1 MLPLDARTLLRRHN
15 VRPKKRLGQN
25 FLVDDIALGKVAAA
39 AELQP
44 DDTVLE
50 IGPGLGSLTRYLA
63 EAAQRV
69 IAVEVDGA
77 LLPALEE
84 TLRPYDNVE
93 VIQADILRLNLASVA
108 GLSPGYC
115 VVANIPYYI
124 TSAIVR
130 HLVEAPVAPSRIVL
144 TVQREVAER
153 MVAQPDDM
161 NLLAVSVQFYTVPRI
176 VARLPA
182 GAFFPRPG
190 VDSAIVRLDVR
201 PQPAVPAADITAFF
215 RVVKAGFSQRRK
227 QLRNALAGG
236 LRLSSTQV
244 DAFLAQAG
252 IGPQRRAETLSLSE
266 WSALAAAAIGSLGP
280 PPA

>member
-1 MLPLDARTLLRRHN
+1 MLPLDARALLRRHN

-50 IGPGLGSLTRYLA
+50 IGPGLGSLTRHLA

-69 IAVEVDGA
+69 IAVEVDGT
-77 LLPALEE
+77 LLPALAE

-93 VIQADILRLNLASVA
+93 VIQADILRLNLANVA

-130 HLVEAPVAPSRIVL
+130 HLVEAPLAPSRIVL
-144 TVQREVAER
+144 TVQHEVAER

-201 PQPAVPAADITAFF
+201 AQPAVPAADITAFF

-244 DAFLAQAG
+244 DALLAQAG
-252 IGPQRRAETLSLSE
+252 IDPQRRAETLSLPE